1 MIRYSLTCD
10 QGHDFE
16 GWFRDSADFDG
27 QAKTAGLGCPLCG
40 STEVSKK
47 LMAPAVV
54 GTKKGRS
61 ALVEAGPVARAGVA
75 EATSGVSAAATDAT
89 PLGGASTPD
98 LQRMVELARYIR
110 NEVVSKADYVGPR
123 FAEEARKIHY
133 GDAEERG
140 IYGETT
146 LEDAEALI
154 EEGVDVMPLPILP
167 EDQN

>member
-1 MIRYSLTCD
+1 MIRYSLNCD

-27 QAKTAGLGCPLCG
+27 QVKSAGLGCPMCG
-40 STEVSKK
+40 STEISKK

-54 GTKKGRS
+54 GTKKGRP
-61 ALVEAGPVARAGVA
+61 ALVEAGPVSRSSASD
-75 EATSGVSAAATDAT
+75 SGTGAAVSAATT
-89 PLGGASTPD
+89 PPSLGALAPD
-98 LQRMVELARYIR
+98 QQRMVELARYIR
-110 NEVVSKADYVGPR
+110 KEVVANADYVGSR

-146 LEDAEALI
+146 LEDAEELL